1 MRTVLRSTQVARP
14 DRMTAA
20 QVEFPFLGARKIRA
34 VFDAEPISSD
44 GGALLLRQV
53 DRRLGLLDAVAAT
66 LPDPRD
72 HRYVEHPLVE
82 LLRQRV
88 YGIAL
93 GYEDCNDATT
103 LRRDPVLKACCD
115 LDPLADRNLASQPTL
130 SRLEN
135 EAGPKA
141 CYLMARAILESYF
154 VRHPRRPKR
163 LILDLDT
170 TADPTH
176 GQQEFSAFHAFYD
189 EHIYLPLLIYDQDG
203 DLLTAVLQPGKPQG
217 VSGVVAVLRRIV
229 LRVRQQWP
237 RVSIVIRGDS
247 GFASPEMYVA
257 CKQLG
262 VDFLLGI
269 GPNSRLTKI
278 AAPLQEKAKR
288 RFLRTN
294 EKARL
299 FTSTRYRARR
309 RWPRSYRV
317 LIKAEHQSIGANV
330 RFVVTTLK
338 GRAQELYDEYYV
350 ARGEACENSIKDL
363 KNALKADR
371 LSCHRFWAN
380 QFRLLLHSAAY
391 VLMYELRRAAQGTEL
406 EDVQMDTLRLRLLK
420 IGVQVASTARRVWF
434 HLTSSY
440 PWQAMWSLIAR
451 RLVHGPDG

>member
-1 MRTVLRSTQVARP
+1 MV
-14 DRMTAA
+14 AA

-53 DRRLGLLDAVAAT
+53 DRRVGLVDALSAA

-72 HRYVEHPLVE
+72 RRYVEHALVE
-82 LLRQRV
+82 LLRQRI

-93 GYEDCNDATT
+93 GYEDCNDAAT
-103 LRRDPVLKACCD
+103 LRRDPVLKASCNR
-115 LDPLADRNLASQPTL
+115 DPSADHDLASQPTL

-154 VRHPRRPKR
+154 VRNPKRPKR

-189 EHIYLPLLIYDQDG
+189 EHIYLPLLVYDQDG
-203 DLLTAVLQPGKPQG
+203 DLVAAVLQPGKPQG
-217 VSGVVAVLRRIV
+217 VGGAVAVLRRIV
-229 LRVRQQWP
+229 ERARTQWP
-237 RVSIVIRGDS
+237 RVPILIRGDS
-247 GFASPEMYVA
+247 GFASPDMYAA
-257 CKQLG
+257 CEELE
-262 VDFLLGI
+262 VDFLFGL
-269 GPNSRLTKI
+269 GPNSRLKKI

-294 EKARL
+294 AKAKVRL
-299 FTSTRYRARR
+299 FSSTRYRARR
-309 RWPRSYRV
+309 RWPRAYRV

-330 RFVVTTLK
+330 RFVVTTLQ
-338 GRAQELYDEYYV
+338 GRAQELYDECYV

-363 KNALKADR
+363 KNVLKADR

-391 VLMYELRRAAQGTEL
+391 VLMYELRRAAHGTEL
-406 EDVQMDTLRLRLLK
+406 EQAQMDTLRLRLLK
-420 IGVQVASTARRVWF
+420 IGVQVASTARRIWF
-434 HLTSSY
+434 HLSSSH
-440 PWQAMWSLIAR
+440 PWQAVWSLIAR
-451 RLVHGPDG
+451 RLVHEPDG